1 MIPSPG
7 HALLRGPE
15 RSDRFPAAQGAARP
29 PEPATAGALSERP
42 AASPELTRLAA
53 SGRRS
58 RSGALDGTASQR
70 RAPLP
75 PAVPDEAGL
84 AATAS
89 FRSVASALS
98 GAPVPARGSI
108 GRQPS
113 AGSTFFSARMEL
125 PDEGGYDAGRAARFG
140 PDRSVRRS
148 PPDGGTLERSDSSS
162 SSDLDTVEPR
172 GVARE
177 EAAQGSSGA
186 GAGAGPGTTAAQF
199 RQRIAAHLAAMP
211 LAPDVR
217 GRAELQA
224 QMEAE
229 YVAWAGE
236 RLLER
241 HRAYGETG
249 GYRFGESMDAV
260 GLPRASV
267 AIAYESLKGFM
278 TSATRTPPGG
288 AIAVLQGNRDSERA
302 SRIRPAALGGL
313 MAGAAN
319 YLVES
324 ILIPAMDRRARVANM
339 PAFKPVDPKVLI
351 PDPAPVQL
359 EVTADGAKRFW
370 RPVRDSEVGRRAV
383 TESVDRPTRNALR
396 GAAHDDRKLAETR
409 QKLMDGKAE
418 ATLLKPVLTATANAL
433 RRWASDA
440 AALASPGK
448 ALGFGAVAS
457 GTASAVNKAALETT
471 KALPRTGQ
479 VDVPDLLGGTQRVN
493 LFRLAVPD
501 ETQAPLRWSDAKRLP
516 GFAWNVV
523 QEAVPLLGEAVR
535 TGAGAFHAARD
546 FFVRSVGGNV
556 VIGAVA
562 ASAGLQFASIVR
574 GRYGVP
580 NSGEATDSIGSVM
593 QQAGQSFF
601 SELGWNGWKALMGD
615 ISGELAA
622 RLDRRRDQ
630 TQERLWREA
639 RAEMRGL
646 DQDLHQALS
655 PSLRAFAPPVLPPR
669 GAVSGIDTGIGTGAD
684 AAPHDLEEGQA
695 SRARV
700 PDLRLR
706 QATEAARASVEE
718 LLDFSPQG
726 IIEKAA
732 VAQAAGRL
740 RRLTGHYTPATLA
753 AEGLDVPRL
762 QRMQARLERVQ
773 RLLEQREALLAW
785 REGPRPHA
793 E

>member
-1 MIPSPG
+1 MTPG
-7 HALLRGPE
+7 PGQALLRGPE
-15 RSDRFPAAQGAARP
+15 RSDRFPAAQDGARR
-29 PEPATAGALSERP
+29 PEPAGARASATIP
-42 AASPELTRLAA
+42 AASQELARLAA

-58 RSGALDGTASQR
+58 RTGALDGAASQR

-75 PAVPDEAGL
+75 PAARDEAGR
-84 AATAS
+84 ASTAS
-89 FRSVASALS
+89 SFHSAAAALS
-98 GAPVPARGSI
+98 DAPAPARGASV
-108 GRQPS
+108 RRLS
-113 AGSTFFSARMEL
+113 AESAFYSARMEL
-125 PDEGGYDAGRAARFG
+125 PESGGYDPGPPARSGRNG
-140 PDRSVRRS
+140 SVRS
-148 PPDGGTLERSDSSS
+148 AFPGGGALERSDSSS

-177 EAAQGSSGA
+177 EAAQGSHGA
-186 GAGAGPGTTAAQF
+186 HPGAAADLF
-199 RQRIAAHLAAMP
+199 RQQLAAHLAAMP
-211 LAPDVR
+211 LAHDVQ
-217 GRAELQA
+217 GRAEVQA

-241 HRAYGETG
+241 QRAYGEAG

-260 GLPRASV
+260 GLPRASI
-267 AIAYESLKGFM
+267 AIAYECLKGFLI
-278 TSATRTPPGG
+278 SATRTPPGG
-288 AIAVLQGNRDSERA
+288 AIAVLQGTRDSERA

-313 MAGAAN
+313 VAGGAN
-319 YLVES
+319 YVVES

-339 PAFKPVDPKVLI
+339 PAFKAVDPKVLI

-359 EVTADGAKRFW
+359 EVTAEGAKRFW
-370 RPVRDSEVGRRAV
+370 RPARDSEVGHRAV

-396 GAAHDDRKLAETR
+396 GVAHDSRKLAETR

-418 ATLLKPVLTATANAL
+418 ATLLKPVLTASANAL

-440 AALASPGK
+440 ATLASPGK
-448 ALGFGAVAS
+448 ALGLGAVAS
-457 GTASAVNKAALETT
+457 GTASAVNKAVLETT
-471 KALPRTGQ
+471 KALPRSGQ
-479 VDVPDLLGGTQRVN
+479 VEVPDLLGGTQRVN

-501 ETQAPLRWSDAKRLP
+501 EAQAPLRWSDARRLP
-516 GFAWNVV
+516 GFAWDVAR
-523 QEAVPLLGEAVR
+523 EAAPLLGEAAR

-556 VIGAVA
+556 LIGAVA

-580 NSGEATDSIGSVM
+580 DSSETTASTGSVM

-601 SELGWNGWKALMGD
+601 SELGWSGWKALMGD

-646 DQDLHQALS
+646 DEDLHRALS
-655 PSLRAFAPPVLPPR
+655 PSLRAFASPVLPPR
-669 GAVSGIDTGIGTGAD
+669 GA
-684 AAPHDLEEGQA
+684 APRPAEALHDPEGG
-695 SRARV
+695 RAPRIRM

-718 LLDFSPQG
+718 LLELSPQG
-726 IIEKAA
+726 IIQKAT
-732 VAQAAGRL
+732 VARAAGRL
-740 RRLTGHYTPATLA
+740 RRLTARYPQATLA

-762 QRMQARLERVQ
+762 QRMCARLERVE
-773 RLLEQREALLAW
+773 RLLEQREALVAW

-793 E
+793 D